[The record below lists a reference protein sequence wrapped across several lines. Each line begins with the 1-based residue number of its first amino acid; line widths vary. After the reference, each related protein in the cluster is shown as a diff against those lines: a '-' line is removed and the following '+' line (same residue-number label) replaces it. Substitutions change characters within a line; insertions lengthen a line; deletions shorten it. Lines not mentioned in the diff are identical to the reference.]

1 MFDPFD
7 GPLPDNLSEFV
18 FDVALGLAGYLGV
31 SHYKSKAE
39 DLENKFKSL
48 DEILKEK
55 DIHIK
60 EKLKGFKNKEEEF
73 SEKMQK
79 NCLSDE
85 AKDFLKN
92 IG

>member
-7 GPLPDNLSEFV
+7 GPLPDNLSEFI
-18 FDVALGLAGYLGV
+18 FDATLGLIGYLGIT
-31 SHYKSKAE
+31 HYKAKSE
-39 DLENKFKSL
+39 ELEQRFKSL

-60 EKLKGFKNKEEEF
+60 EKLKNLKNKENEYQ
-73 SEKMQK
+73 EKMEK

-85 AKDFLKN
+85 AKEFLRKL
-92 IG
+92 